1 MVGGAPVALRYKER
15 WRPPAHSTR
24 FVMRRQTHRKTLAR
38 SEGAQKQ
45 RKAAASAPHQTSSST
60 PLASPPPSSPS
71 SSTRRRWRRRPRQRR
86 CDREAAASLAAAL
99 EQIFLS
105 EPEMAAG
112 SSSSAGGDGLSLP
125 PSVYSSIP
133 FVLDLGP
140 LCTHEK
146 KREREY
152 PLDPCTSRS

>member
-1 MVGGAPVALRYKER
+1 MLRYKER
-15 WRPPAHSTR
+15 WRPAAHSTR
-24 FVMRRQTHRKTLAR
+24 FAVRRQTHRKTLAR

-45 RKAAASAPHQTSSST
+45 REAAASAPHQPSSST
-60 PLASPPPSSPS
+60 PLASPPPPPPS
-71 SSTRRRWRRRPRQRR
+71 SSTRRPWHRRPRQRCR
-86 CDREAAASLAAAL
+86 DREAAASLAAAL
-99 EQIFLS
+99 EQIFIS

-112 SSSSAGGDGLSLP
+112 SSSSTGGDGLSLS

-133 FVLDLGP
+133 FVLDLGH

-146 KREREY
+146 ERERKY